1 MATVSGSDTGEG
13 EFVML
18 KRKLATLYVLGNVF
32 NVLTFIQFVFFQS
45 RCTLFPSYIDID

>member
-32 NVLTFIQFVFFQS
+32 NVLTFIHFVFS
-45 RCTLFPSYIDID
+45 NLGVPCSHLTLT